1 MTNLL
6 WPGDQ
11 RAGDLMS
18 DETVFDNMIRVETVW
33 LAVLARAGIA
43 PAPCAG
49 IGMHRWVAAEDRV
62 ALARG
67 AEETGNPVPELV
79 ALLRER
85 VGGEHGRWIHRGL
98 TSQDVLDTA
107 LMLAFRAATEVIKS
121 QLARQAS
128 ALVVLAEKYR
138 ETPMLARTLT
148 QPAVPTTFGVK
159 AAVWLDGVVDAY
171 ERVLVVTTPIQIGG
185 AGGTRSAIG
194 ELIALSDTAASRA
207 MSPED
212 LVEATAAELDLDSWR
227 PWHTARAPIT
237 NAGDALVGC
246 VDVWGRI
253 ASDVVTMV
261 RPEIGELSEPGLP
274 GRGGSSTMP
283 QKRNPVLSILI
294 RRAAISA
301 PQLSATLHIA
311 AAFANDERPDGAWH
325 AEWETLRTL
334 TRQAVIAGD
343 QCAELL
349 SGLQVHDERMAANL
363 ARFDVLAEQR
373 AIADLS
379 GKPAS
384 ATYFGECSRLVDGT
398 VLRARR
404 TIADL

>member
-6 WPGDQ
+6 WPGDH
-11 RAGDLMS
+11 RAGALMS
-18 DETVFDNMIRVETVW
+18 DETLLDNMIRVETAW
-33 LAVLARAGIA
+33 LGVLARAGIA

-49 IGMHRWVAAEDRV
+49 IDLHRWVHAEDRAALALAAED
-62 ALARG
+62 
-67 AEETGNPVPELV
+67 TGNPVPALV
-79 ALLRER
+79 ALLRQR
-85 VGGEHGRWIHRGL
+85 AGGEHGRWIHRGL

-107 LMLAFRAATEVIKS
+107 LMLAFRSATEVIKS
-121 QLARQAS
+121 QLSRQAS
-128 ALVVLAEKYR
+128 ALITLAERYR
-138 ETPMLARTLT
+138 ETPTLARTLT

-171 ERVLVVTTPIQIGG
+171 ERIMVVTTPIQIGS
-185 AGGTRSAIG
+185 AGGTRSAIA
-194 ELIALSDTAASRA
+194 ELLALRSTPAAQPSN
-207 MSPED
+207 PEE
-212 LVEATAAELDLDSWR
+212 LVETAAAELDLDAWR
-227 PWHTARAPIT
+227 PWHTARAPVT

-261 RPEIGELSEPGLP
+261 RPEIGELTEPGP
-274 GRGGSSTMP
+274 VGRGGSSTMP
-283 QKRNPVLSILI
+283 QKRNPILSILI

-301 PQLSATLHIA
+301 PQLSATLHVA

-325 AEWETLRTL
+325 AEWEPLRTL
-334 TRQAVIAGD
+334 TRQVIIAGD

-349 SGLQVHDERMAANL
+349 SGLQVHAEQMAANL

-373 AIADLS
+373 VIAELS

-384 ATYFGECSRLVDGT
+384 ETYLGECARLVDGT
-398 VLRARR
+398 VERARR